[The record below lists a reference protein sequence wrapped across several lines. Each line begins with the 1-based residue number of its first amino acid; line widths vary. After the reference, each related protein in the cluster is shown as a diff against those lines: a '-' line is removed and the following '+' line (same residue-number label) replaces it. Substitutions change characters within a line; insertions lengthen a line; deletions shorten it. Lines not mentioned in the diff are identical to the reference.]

1 MNSNGVG
8 ESTSHLKRYD
18 LSRNMVKIKS
28 EIKGEAKSTTI
39 YTTPTCI
46 WCART
51 KEFFKQNHVSYKEMN
66 VAGDTKVA
74 HEMIQKSGQMG
85 VPVIDIGGEIV
96 VGFDESRL
104 RKLLGIK

>member
-1 MNSNGVG
+1 M
-8 ESTSHLKRYD
+8 K
-18 LSRNMVKIKS
+18 
-28 EIKGEAKSTTI
+28 AKSVLI

-46 WCART
+46 WCAKT
-51 KEFFKQNHVSYKEMN
+51 KEFFRQHHVSFKESD
-66 VAGDTKVA
+66 VASDRRAA

-85 VPVIDIGGEIV
+85 VPVVDIDGSIV